1 MTVVR
6 DDASL
11 IGEGY
16 LKESHLKQHL
26 CCYFDLTKFNLGKQ
40 DGVDVVFLCAFT
52 IFHVPLTGMARNTWA
67 APSCNPQFRFQT
79 QLRSAHMLMSWW
91 NTLKSSMS
99 YYVILC
105 HTMSYYVHYVHDSMP
120 LSSIALTFFFLSAG
134 MTLWTMR
141 LRMVGLARLNV
152 NENFIAQKGHE
163 KSNQT
168 AQRAVLC
175 FWQCVTERYHML
187 SHCKP
192 GFSLG

>member
-105 HTMSYYVHYVHDSMP
+105 P
-120 LSSIALTFFFLSAG
+120 LCPWLHA
-134 MTLWTMR
+134 
-141 LRMVGLARLNV
+141 
-152 NENFIAQKGHE
+152 
-163 KSNQT
+163 
-168 AQRAVLC
+168 AVLNRTNLLL
-175 FWQCVTERYHML
+175 FIRRDDTLNDATEDGRPRAAERQWEFH
-187 SHCKP
+187 STKRTWKK
-192 GFSLG
+192 